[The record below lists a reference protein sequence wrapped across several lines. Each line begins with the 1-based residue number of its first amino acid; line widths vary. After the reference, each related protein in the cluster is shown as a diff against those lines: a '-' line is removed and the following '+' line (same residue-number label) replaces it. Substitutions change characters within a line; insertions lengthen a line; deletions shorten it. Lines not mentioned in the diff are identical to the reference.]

1 MSERIDEIREM
12 LDDIGL
18 VRDLDRVLQ
27 QRLLEH
33 ITLESFTAG
42 DIVFHEREKGDKI
55 YIVESGQI
63 AIKKSIDWAR
73 AKELIIDYCEP
84 GDFFGEMAVFERS
97 TRSARAEATED
108 TRLLV
113 IDGSVFLELMH
124 ENPDKFTTLLF
135 SMIKILS
142 NRLRMTHMKLITFY
156 EIGHILSGNDPV
168 TEVATRIL
176 ETLLISTELKDGA
189 LLVFNPFNGLMEF
202 SALTGLSPV
211 NPEMR
216 GLQHAGLLRQ
226 IMDKASTT
234 VLDGSFLDENLRHLV
249 GVGKPPAWVLIAPMK
264 VEHDPIG
271 FIILVKKEDFTPFN
285 KGEILLLSAISK
297 QVSLEIMS
305 ARMKQEHVARE
316 KFRRVYF
323 KDVI

>member
-1 MSERIDEIREM
+1 MSERIEEIRQM

-18 VRDLDRVLQ
+18 TKNLDSELRD
-27 QRLLEH
+27 RLLGNMR
-33 ITLESFTAG
+33 LESFAAG

-73 AKELIIDYCEP
+73 AKELTIDYCEP
-84 GDFFGEMAVFERS
+84 GDFFGEMAVFEQA

-113 IDGSVFLELMH
+113 IDGAIFIELMKD
-124 ENPDKFTTLLF
+124 NPEKFTTLLF

-156 EIGHILSGNDPV
+156 EIGHILSGNEPV
-168 TEVATRIL
+168 AEVATKIL
-176 ETLLISTELKDGA
+176 ETLLISTELKHGA
-189 LLVFNPFNGLMEF
+189 LLVYNPFNQLMEF
-202 SALTGLSPV
+202 SALTGLVPLH
-211 NPEMR
+211 PDMR
-216 GLQHAGLLRQ
+216 GLQLSGVLKQA
-226 IMDKASTT
+226 MDKGQTM
-234 VLDGSFLDENLRHLV
+234 VLDVSFIDDNLKNLL
-249 GVGKPPAWVLIAPMK
+249 GGTKSLAWILIAPMK

-271 FIILVKKEDFTPFN
+271 FIILVKKEDFAPFH
-285 KGEILLLSAISK
+285 KGEVLLLSAISK

-305 ARMKQEHVARE
+305 ARMKQESVARE

-323 KDVI
+323 RDVI